1 MATYKKRGAKK
12 SVTKTEVSENQ
23 TDSTT
28 AEVFETLDT
37 TASKAEEFVAKYQNL
52 IIVSIGVITIGVLG
66 SLGYNSFVL
75 EPTSKEAVGE
85 LNQAQYYFNL
95 AVNGQDTDS
104 LYARSI
110 RGGEGKYGFDDIIEN
125 YSGTDAADLA
135 TFSAGMAYVNI
146 KDFNSAIYYLKDF
159 SSDDILLS
167 ALAKGA
173 IGDSYAQLNQSEE
186 ALAYYI
192 QAVDASE
199 NVYTTPRYLFKAG
212 LLSSSLCKNN
222 KALAYFKRIKS
233 DFPNSDEAS
242 QIDIQIGRLE
252 NIN

>member
-23 TDSTT
+23 IDSTT

-52 IIVSIGVITIGVLG
+52 ILVSIGLITIGVLG

-146 KDFNSAIYYLKDF
+146 KDFNSAID
-159 SSDDILLS
+159 
-167 ALAKGA
+167 
-173 IGDSYAQLNQSEE
+173 
-186 ALAYYI
+186 
-192 QAVDASE
+192 
-199 NVYTTPRYLFKAG
+199 R
-212 LLSSSLCKNN
+212 
-222 KALAYFKRIKS
+222 KS
-233 DFPNSDEAS
+233 VV
-242 QIDIQIGRLE
+242 
-252 NIN
+252 